1 MKIYLKSMLYTFL
14 FILICTVILTI
25 FNYFNILNGSFLK
38 IFELIVVV
46 IGVLIGSFIIG
57 HNSSKKGYIEGI
69 KYGSIWAIL
78 FTLMALI
85 MRVISLGNIIYFLV
99 IIATSAFGGI
109 LGINKKTK

>member
-1 MKIYLKSMLYTFL
+1 MKIYLKSILYTFL
-14 FILICTVILTI
+14 FILICTIILTI
-25 FNYFNILNGSFLK
+25 FNYFNILSGVLLK
-38 IFELIVVV
+38 ILEFIFV
-46 IGVLIGSFIIG
+46 IIGILLGSFIVG

-85 MRVISLGNIIYFLV
+85 MKVISLGNIIYFLV